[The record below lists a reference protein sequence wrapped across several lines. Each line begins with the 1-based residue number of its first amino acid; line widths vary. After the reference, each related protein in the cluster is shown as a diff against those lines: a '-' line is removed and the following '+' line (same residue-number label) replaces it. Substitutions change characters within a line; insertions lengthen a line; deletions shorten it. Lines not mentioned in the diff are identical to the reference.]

1 MIRFINILSLIT
13 LTLLVGCGVATPRTR
28 GDNRFSTSPQPPLLP
43 NPIPLPIPLPI
54 VPPLGF
60 RCTIAADK
68 TEVVPGMS
76 VRFTVR
82 AAGAPV
88 GATYTFESLRSS
100 INGNQSLIPVANT
113 LTAEANVIY
122 TRNELG
128 DDIVEATVR
137 NSIDSSSVSCL
148 RTVVVKELS
157 LELSANKLTEL
168 NSTSSIILVTALFSG
183 LTSPSFSYS
192 VTSSTSTL
200 ASPISVSRN
209 GLVFTVR
216 PRDNKVHNNVILSVT
231 ARDGSSEIR
240 AAIGLSF
247 LPALTAN
254 VNITTNAST
263 LSNIVAER
271 PNRIGSEVTFTVV
284 ATTNGVIGEII
295 TSVLLANSIS
305 FREVGRTPNSV
316 TVIFQDTGTYDNSN
330 FARITVTSALR
341 PNETFNNTPGSNSNI
356 LTIPRFIIN

>member
-1 MIRFINILSLIT
+1 MIRFINTLSLLT
-13 LTLLVGCGVATPRTR
+13 LILLVGCGAATPRGNR
-28 GDNRFSTSPQPPLLP
+28 GGDYFTTTTFPTTTSTTVPFS
-43 NPIPLPIPLPI
+43 
-54 VPPLGF
+54 PLGF
-60 RCTIAADK
+60 GCTITADK

-76 VRFTVR
+76 VKFTVR

-113 LTAEANVIY
+113 LTAEANVRY
-122 TRNELG
+122 SRDEFG

-148 RTVVVKELS
+148 RTVVVKESS

-192 VTSSTSTL
+192 VTSLNSTSTL

-216 PRDNKVHNNVILSVT
+216 PRDNNVHNNVILSVT

-240 AAIGLSF
+240 AAIVLSF
-247 LPALTAN
+247 LPALTAR
-254 VNITTNAST
+254 VDITGDRR
-263 LSNIVAER
+263 V
-271 PNRIGSEVTFTVV
+271 GSLVTFTVI
-284 ATTNGVIGEII
+284 ATNGIGETFSKVELINPGYFEMVSS
-295 TSVLLANSIS
+295 TA
-305 FREVGRTPNSV
+305 NSV
-316 TVIFQDTGTYDNSN
+316 TVRFLPNTQGPYLQN
-330 FARITVTSALR
+330 FARIIVTSALR
-341 PNETFNNTPGSNSNI
+341 PNMTFENGLSSAILIPAFNI
-356 LTIPRFIIN
+356 NP